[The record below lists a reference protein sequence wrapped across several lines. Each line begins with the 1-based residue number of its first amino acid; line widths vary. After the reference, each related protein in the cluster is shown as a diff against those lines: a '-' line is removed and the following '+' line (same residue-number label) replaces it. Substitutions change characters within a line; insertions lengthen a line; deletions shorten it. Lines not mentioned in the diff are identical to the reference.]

1 MLCRRPVSRATQKI
15 GFGEKHKER
24 QRPQAGHARRR
35 EPHVQGAAQRA
46 HMEAMFRHA
55 AKARFDLTAM
65 WIGEKFCEAAMK
77 EAKPNPA
84 HFQLLREIYE
94 PSR

>member
-1 MLCRRPVSRATQKI
+1 
-15 GFGEKHKER
+15 
-24 QRPQAGHARRR
+24 
-35 EPHVQGAAQRA
+35 
-46 HMEAMFRHA
+46 MEAMFRHA